1 MDRIN
6 FIYSYLKNTKTITG
20 YFPIYNSQ
28 FLSECLIESVT
39 EDDSLIPTP
48 DVIETE
54 PLYFLLENSTDFDEY
69 YLTVDIEGIEFD
81 LIL

>member
-20 YFPIYNSQ
+20 YFPIYNSE
-28 FLSECLIESVT
+28 FLSNCKVEAIV

-48 DVIETE
+48 DVIEV
-54 PLYFLLENSTDFDEY
+54 PPSYFLLENSTEFDEY
-69 YLTVDIEGIEFD
+69 YLTVDIGDLEFD